1 MYVCDNKFEIRTFHV
16 LMHKLDSAI
25 GLWAMSA
32 MMVSRFICGMG
43 GAGKTLAYSYVASVV
58 PQGKILGN
66 GMGY

>member
-1 MYVCDNKFEIRTFHV
+1 
-16 LMHKLDSAI
+16 MHKLDSAI